1 MLRWPVDWW
10 GGGRS
15 PESKN
20 CIPKINLWVLNSPK
34 CMGWMCGLWNHGT
47 FPQIKPF
54 WGLTRGL
61 RNPKKPF
68 NEGGNVR
75 QGLSCFISSN
85 FPRWKWKHKLLR
97 LKLCVLLEHLF
108 FSVFR
113 CFRISNNSSKTTL
126 SHFCV
131 VCSSFTRW
139 KIFRIVWIKNKIF
152 PIFNSVA
159 KFEWKRRR
167 LGACGGLVRP
177 E

>member
-1 MLRWPVDWW
+1 MEGW
-10 GGGRS
+10 GGRS

-20 CIPKINLWVLNSPK
+20 CFPKINLWVLNSPK

-61 RNPKKPF
+61 RNLKKPF

-85 FPRWKWKHKLLR
+85 FPRWKWKHKILR
-97 LKLCVLLEHLF
+97 LKVCVFLEHLF

-113 CFRISNNSSKTTL
+113 CFRVCNNSPNTTL
-126 SHFCV
+126 SHLFLFYKAV
-131 VCSSFTRW
+131 ATISIRDVAWSYDHLLEFHRW
-139 KIFRIVWIKNKIF
+139 RETLSDTIMNFKPNLRW
-152 PIFNSVA
+152 S
-159 KFEWKRRR
+159 
-167 LGACGGLVRP
+167 LG
-177 E
+177 